1 MTKREKVY
9 QKFGLVTETN
19 NEVKFYFETLKD

>member
-19 NEVKFYFETLKD
+19 NEVKFYFELKD